1 METTMYSTMNVA
13 TSVSNGMVSEPVT
26 EPVVAGGND
35 RQFLDFDISKVQT
48 LTLEQ
53 LARTEKENDYN
64 GSPLMGIY
72 HFQLIQQIQEMCA
85 ERGYKAEIWDLFA
98 ANNKDRRA
106 PGVSR
111 LPQKEEKFGERAI
124 EAHILRRVFCNIRLY
139 DLDKGEGDDAITTN
153 LAISFHQKGLQVGIG
168 RNVVICHN
176 QCMLNREQYA
186 ATYKDG
192 STQGI
197 ALNEL
202 LDKVGVWLGNLRN
215 ITAEDDEKI
224 EKMKRREISAQEM
237 FTIIGM
243 LTSLRVAS
251 ETKFKDIRN
260 NNTIP
265 LNQAQISRITE
276 KMMLAYHNKGKVTAW
291 DFYNAATDMYK
302 SATLDQPMILSQNLA
317 MVDFLDNHI
326 L

>member
-1 METTMYSTMNVA
+1 MNLQTA
-13 TSVSNGMVSEPVT
+13 VSDNMVLESAGIT
-26 EPVVAGGND
+26 VAGGDD

-64 GSPLMGIY
+64 GKPLMGIY

-111 LPQKEEKFGERAI
+111 LPQKEEKYGERAI
-124 EAHILRRVFCNIRLY
+124 EAHILRRVYCNIRLY

-176 QCMLNREQYA
+176 QTMLNREQYA

-192 STQGI
+192 RTPGI
-197 ALNEL
+197 ALNEMIA
-202 LDKVGVWLGNLRN
+202 KIGVWLDDLRN
-215 ITAEDDEKI
+215 ITADDDEKI
-224 EKMKRREISAQEM
+224 EKMKRRVISAQEM

-251 ETKFKDIRN
+251 ETKFKAIRN

-276 KMMLAYHNKGKVTAW
+276 KMMLAYQDRGKVTAW

-302 SATLDQPMILSQNLA
+302 PYMLDQPMILSQNLA
-317 MVDFLDNHI
+317 LVDFIETHVL
-326 L
+326 

>member
-1 METTMYSTMNVA
+1 MNLQTA
-13 TSVSNGMVSEPVT
+13 VSDNMVSESAGIT
-26 EPVVAGGND
+26 VAGGDD

-64 GSPLMGIY
+64 GKPLMGIY

-111 LPQKEEKFGERAI
+111 LPQKEEKYGERAI
-124 EAHILRRVFCNIRLY
+124 EAHILRRVYCNIRLY

-176 QCMLNREQYA
+176 QTMLNREQYA

-192 STQGI
+192 RTPGI
-197 ALNEL
+197 ALNEMIA
-202 LDKVGVWLGNLRN
+202 KIGVWLDDLRN
-215 ITAEDDEKI
+215 ITADDDEKI
-224 EKMKRREISAQEM
+224 EKMKHRVISAQEM

-251 ETKFKDIRN
+251 ETKFKAIRN

-276 KMMLAYHNKGKVTAW
+276 KMMLAYQDRGKVTAW

-302 SATLDQPMILSQNLA
+302 PYMLDQPMILSQNLA
-317 MVDFLDNHI
+317 LVDFIETHVL
-326 L
+326 

>member
-1 METTMYSTMNVA
+1 MNLQTA
-13 TSVSNGMVSEPVT
+13 VSDNMVSESAGIT
-26 EPVVAGGND
+26 VAGGDD

-64 GSPLMGIY
+64 GKPLMGIY

-111 LPQKEEKFGERAI
+111 LPQKEEKYGERAI
-124 EAHILRRVFCNIRLY
+124 EAHILRRVYCNIRLY

-176 QCMLNREQYA
+176 QTMLNREQYA

-192 STQGI
+192 RTPGI
-197 ALNEL
+197 ALNEMIA
-202 LDKVGVWLGNLRN
+202 KIGVWLDDLRN
-215 ITAEDDEKI
+215 ITADDDEKI
-224 EKMKRREISAQEM
+224 EKMKRRVISAQEM

-251 ETKFKDIRN
+251 ETKFKAIRN

-276 KMMLAYHNKGKVTAW
+276 KMMLAYQDRGKVTAW
-291 DFYNAATDMYK
+291 DFYNAATDLYK
-302 SATLDQPMILSQNLA
+302 PYRLDQPMILSQNLA
-317 MVDFLDNHI
+317 LVDFIETHVL
-326 L
+326 

>member
-1 METTMYSTMNVA
+1 MNLQTA
-13 TSVSNGMVSEPVT
+13 VSDNMVSESAGIT
-26 EPVVAGGND
+26 VAGGDD

-64 GSPLMGIY
+64 GKPLMGIY

-111 LPQKEEKFGERAI
+111 LPQKEEKYGERAI
-124 EAHILRRVFCNIRLY
+124 EAHILRRVYCNIRLY

-176 QCMLNREQYA
+176 QTMLNREQYA

-192 STQGI
+192 RTPGT
-197 ALNEL
+197 ALNEMIA
-202 LDKVGVWLGNLRN
+202 KIGVWLDDLRN
-215 ITAEDDEKI
+215 ITADDDEKI
-224 EKMKRREISAQEM
+224 EKMKRRVISAQEM

-251 ETKFKDIRN
+251 ETKFKAIRN

-276 KMMLAYHNKGKVTAW
+276 KMMLAYQDRGKVTAW

-302 SATLDQPMILSQNLA
+302 PYMLDQPMILSQNLA
-317 MVDFLDNHI
+317 LVDFIETHVL
-326 L
+326 

>member
-1 METTMYSTMNVA
+1 MNLQTA
-13 TSVSNGMVSEPVT
+13 VSDNMVSET
-26 EPVVAGGND
+26 AGITVEGGDD

-64 GSPLMGIY
+64 GKPLMGIY

-111 LPQKEEKFGERAI
+111 LPQKEEKYGERAI
-124 EAHILRRVFCNIRLY
+124 EAHILRRVYCNIRLY

-176 QCMLNREQYA
+176 QTMLNREQYA

-192 STQGI
+192 RTPGI
-197 ALNEL
+197 ALNEMIA
-202 LDKVGVWLGNLRN
+202 KIGVWLDDLRN
-215 ITAEDDEKI
+215 ITADDDEKI
-224 EKMKRREISAQEM
+224 EKMKRRVISAQEM

-251 ETKFKDIRN
+251 ETKFKAIRN

-276 KMMLAYHNKGKVTAW
+276 KMMLAYQDRGKVTAW

-302 SATLDQPMILSQNLA
+302 PYMLDQPMILSQNLA
-317 MVDFLDNHI
+317 LVDFIETHVL
-326 L
+326 

>member
-1 METTMYSTMNVA
+1 MYSTMNV
-13 TSVSNGMVSEPVT
+13 SVSNNMVAEPFPT
-26 EPVVAGGND
+26 PEIINGND

-72 HFQLIQQIQEMCA
+72 HFQLIQQVQEMCA
-85 ERGYKAEIWDLFA
+85 ARGYKAEIWDLFA

-111 LPQKEEKFGERAI
+111 LPQKEEKYGERAI
-124 EAHILRRVFCNIRLY
+124 EAHILRRVFCNIRLR

-153 LAISFHQKGLQVGIG
+153 LAISFHQKGIQVGIG

-192 STQGI
+192 RTPAV
-197 ALNEL
+197 ALNDIMERISIW
-202 LDKVGVWLGNLRN
+202 LDNLRN

-224 EKMKRREISAQEM
+224 EK
-237 FTIIGM
+237 
-243 LTSLRVAS
+243 
-251 ETKFKDIRN
+251 
-260 NNTIP
+260 
-265 LNQAQISRITE
+265 
-276 KMMLAYHNKGKVTAW
+276 
-291 DFYNAATDMYK
+291 
-302 SATLDQPMILSQNLA
+302 
-317 MVDFLDNHI
+317 
-326 L
+326 

>member
-1 METTMYSTMNVA
+1 MNLQTA
-13 TSVSNGMVSEPVT
+13 VSDNMVSESAGIT
-26 EPVVAGGND
+26 VAGGDD

-64 GSPLMGIY
+64 GKPLMGIY

-111 LPQKEEKFGERAI
+111 LPQKEEKYGERAI
-124 EAHILRRVFCNIRLY
+124 EAHILRRVYCNIRLY

-176 QCMLNREQYA
+176 QTMLNREQYA

-192 STQGI
+192 RTPGI
-197 ALNEL
+197 ALNEMIA
-202 LDKVGVWLGNLRN
+202 KIGVWLDDLRN
-215 ITAEDDEKI
+215 ITADDDEKI
-224 EKMKRREISAQEM
+224 EKMKRRVISAQEM

-251 ETKFKDIRN
+251 ETKFKAIRN

-276 KMMLAYHNKGKVTAW
+276 KMMLAYQDRGKVTAW

-302 SATLDQPMILSQNLA
+302 PYMLDQPMILSQNLA
-317 MVDFLDNHI
+317 LVDFIEAHVL
-326 L
+326 

>member
-1 METTMYSTMNVA
+1 MYSTMNVA
-13 TSVSNGMVSEPVT
+13 ASNNMVAEPATELEVASE
-26 EPVVAGGND
+26 ND

-48 LTLEQ
+48 LALEQ

-64 GSPLMGIY
+64 GNPLMGIY

-85 ERGYKAEIWDLFA
+85 ERGYRAEIWDLFA

-124 EAHILRRVFCNIRLY
+124 EAHILRRVYCNIRLY
-139 DLDKGEGDDAITTN
+139 DLDKGEGDEAITTN
-153 LAISFHQKGLQVGIG
+153 LAVSFHQKGLQVGIG

-176 QCMLNREQYA
+176 QTMLNREQYA

-192 STQGI
+192 STMGVG
-197 ALNEL
+197 LSEL
-202 LDKVGVWLGNLRN
+202 LEKVSIWLDNLRN

-243 LTSLRVAS
+243 LTALRVAS
-251 ETKFKDIRN
+251 ETKHKEIRN
-260 NNTIP
+260 GATIP
-265 LNQAQISRITE
+265 LNQAQIGRITE
-276 KMMLAYHNKGKVTAW
+276 KMMLAYNHKGKVTAW

-317 MVDFLDNHI
+317 MVEFLNTHV

>member
-1 METTMYSTMNVA
+1 MNLLTA
-13 TSVSNGMVSEPVT
+13 VSDNMVSESAGIT
-26 EPVVAGGND
+26 VAGGDD

-64 GSPLMGIY
+64 GKPLMGIY

-111 LPQKEEKFGERAI
+111 LPQKEEKYGERAI
-124 EAHILRRVFCNIRLY
+124 EAHILRRVYCNIRLY

-176 QCMLNREQYA
+176 QTMLNREQYA

-192 STQGI
+192 RTPGI
-197 ALNEL
+197 ALNEMIA
-202 LDKVGVWLGNLRN
+202 KIGVWLDDLRN
-215 ITAEDDEKI
+215 ITADDDEKI
-224 EKMKRREISAQEM
+224 EKMKLRVISAQEM

-251 ETKFKDIRN
+251 ETKFKAIRN

-276 KMMLAYHNKGKVTAW
+276 KMMLAYQDRGKVTAW

-302 SATLDQPMILSQNLA
+302 PYMLDQPMILSQNLA
-317 MVDFLDNHI
+317 LVDFIETHVL
-326 L
+326 

>member
-1 METTMYSTMNVA
+1 MNVSTAMSANMIAEPA
-13 TSVSNGMVSEPVT
+13 TEMMVAAS
-26 EPVVAGGND
+26 ND
-35 RQFLDFDISKVQT
+35 RQFLDFDVSKVQT

-64 GSPLMGIY
+64 GNPLMGIY
-72 HFQLIQQIQEMCA
+72 HFQLIQQIQEMCS
-85 ERGYKAEIWDLFA
+85 ERGYRAEIWDLFA

-111 LPQKEEKFGERAI
+111 LPQKEAKYGERAI
-124 EAHILRRVFCNIRLY
+124 EAHILRRVYCNIRLY

-192 STQGI
+192 RTPGV

-202 LDKVGVWLGNLRN
+202 LDKVGIWLDNLRH
-215 ITAEDDEKI
+215 IATDDDEKI

-251 ETKFKDIRN
+251 ETKHKCIRN
-260 NNTIP
+260 NNVIP
-265 LNQAQISRITE
+265 LNQAQIGRITE
-276 KMMLAYHNKGKVTAW
+276 KMMLAYHNNGKVTAW

-302 SATLDQPMILSQNLA
+302 STTLDQPMILSQNLA
-317 MVDFLDNHI
+317 MVDFLETNI

>member
-1 METTMYSTMNVA
+1 MNLQTA
-13 TSVSNGMVSEPVT
+13 VSDNLVSESAGLT
-26 EPVVAGGND
+26 VAGGDD

-64 GSPLMGIY
+64 GKPLMGIY
-72 HFQLIQQIQEMCA
+72 HFQLIQQVQEMCA

-111 LPQKEEKFGERAI
+111 LPQKEEKYGERAI
-124 EAHILRRVFCNIRLY
+124 EAHILRRVYCNIRLY

-176 QCMLNREQYA
+176 QTMLNREQYA

-192 STQGI
+192 RTPGI
-197 ALNEL
+197 ALNEMIA
-202 LDKVGVWLGNLRN
+202 KIGVWLDDLRN
-215 ITAEDDEKI
+215 ITADDDEKI
-224 EKMKRREISAQEM
+224 EKMKRRVISAQEM

-251 ETKFKDIRN
+251 ETKFKAIRN

-276 KMMLAYHNKGKVTAW
+276 KMMLAYQDRGKVTAW

-302 SATLDQPMILSQNLA
+302 PYMLDQPMILSQNLA
-317 MVDFLDNHI
+317 LVDFIETHVL
-326 L
+326 

>member
-1 METTMYSTMNVA
+1 MYSTMNVA
-13 TSVSNGMVSEPVT
+13 ASNNMVAEPAT
-26 EPVVAGGND
+26 KLEVASGND

-64 GSPLMGIY
+64 GNPLMGIY

-85 ERGYKAEIWDLFA
+85 ERGYRAEIWDLFA

-124 EAHILRRVFCNIRLY
+124 EAHILRRVYCNIRLY
-139 DLDKGEGDDAITTN
+139 DLDKGEGDEAITTN

-176 QCMLNREQYA
+176 QTMLNREQYA

-192 STQGI
+192 STMGVG
-197 ALNEL
+197 LSEL
-202 LDKVGVWLGNLRN
+202 LEKVSIWLDNLRN

-243 LTSLRVAS
+243 LTALRVAS
-251 ETKFKDIRN
+251 ETKHKEIRN
-260 NNTIP
+260 GATIP
-265 LNQAQISRITE
+265 LNQAQIGRITE
-276 KMMLAYHNKGKVTAW
+276 KMMLAYNHKGKVTAW

-317 MVDFLDNHI
+317 MVDFLNTHV

>member
-1 METTMYSTMNVA
+1 MNLQTA
-13 TSVSNGMVSEPVT
+13 VSDNMVSESAGIT
-26 EPVVAGGND
+26 VAGGDD

-64 GSPLMGIY
+64 GRPLMGIY

-111 LPQKEEKFGERAI
+111 LPQKEEKYGERAI
-124 EAHILRRVFCNIRLY
+124 EAHILRRVYCNIRLY

-176 QCMLNREQYA
+176 QTMLNREQYA

-192 STQGI
+192 RTPGI
-197 ALNEL
+197 ALNEMIA
-202 LDKVGVWLGNLRN
+202 KIGVWLDDLRN
-215 ITAEDDEKI
+215 ITADDDEKI
-224 EKMKRREISAQEM
+224 EKMKRRVISAQEM

-251 ETKFKDIRN
+251 ETKFKAIRN

-276 KMMLAYHNKGKVTAW
+276 KMMLAYQDRGKVTAW

-302 SATLDQPMILSQNLA
+302 PYMLDHPMILSQNLA
-317 MVDFLDNHI
+317 LVDFIEAHVL
-326 L
+326 

>member
-1 METTMYSTMNVA
+1 MNLQTAVFD
-13 TSVSNGMVSEPVT
+13 NMVSESAGIT
-26 EPVVAGGND
+26 VAGGDD

-64 GSPLMGIY
+64 GRPLMGIY

-111 LPQKEEKFGERAI
+111 LPQKEEKYGERAI
-124 EAHILRRVFCNIRLY
+124 EAHILRRVYCNIRLY

-176 QCMLNREQYA
+176 QTMLNREQYA

-192 STQGI
+192 RTPGI
-197 ALNEL
+197 ALNEMIA
-202 LDKVGVWLGNLRN
+202 KIGVWLDDLRN
-215 ITAEDDEKI
+215 ITADDDEKI
-224 EKMKRREISAQEM
+224 EKMKRRVISAQEM

-251 ETKFKDIRN
+251 ETKFKAIRN

-276 KMMLAYHNKGKVTAW
+276 KMMLAYQDRGKVTAW
-291 DFYNAATDMYK
+291 NFYNAATDMYK
-302 SATLDQPMILSQNLA
+302 PYMLDQPMILSQNLA
-317 MVDFLDNHI
+317 LVDFIETHVL
-326 L
+326 

>member
-1 METTMYSTMNVA
+1 MYSTMNVA
-13 TSVSNGMVSEPVT
+13 ASNNMVAEPVT
-26 EPVVAGGND
+26 ELEVASGND

-64 GSPLMGIY
+64 GNPLMGIY

-85 ERGYKAEIWDLFA
+85 ERGYRAEIWDLFA

-124 EAHILRRVFCNIRLY
+124 EAHILRRVYCNIRLY
-139 DLDKGEGDDAITTN
+139 DLDKGEGDEAITTS

-176 QCMLNREQYA
+176 QTMLNREQYA

-192 STQGI
+192 STMGVD
-197 ALNEL
+197 LSEL
-202 LDKVGVWLGNLRN
+202 LEKVGIWLDNLRN

-243 LTSLRVAS
+243 LTALRVAS
-251 ETKFKDIRN
+251 ETKHKEIRN
-260 NNTIP
+260 GATIP
-265 LNQAQISRITE
+265 LNQAQIGRITE
-276 KMMLAYHNKGKVTAW
+276 KMMLAYNHKGKVTAW

-317 MVDFLDNHI
+317 MVDFLNTHV

>member
-1 METTMYSTMNVA
+1 MNLQTA
-13 TSVSNGMVSEPVT
+13 VSDNMVSESAGIT
-26 EPVVAGGND
+26 VAGGDD

-64 GSPLMGIY
+64 GRPLMGIY

-111 LPQKEEKFGERAI
+111 LPQKEEKYGERAI
-124 EAHILRRVFCNIRLY
+124 EAHILRRVYCNIRLY

-176 QCMLNREQYA
+176 QTMLNREQYA

-192 STQGI
+192 RTPGI
-197 ALNEL
+197 ALNEMIA
-202 LDKVGVWLGNLRN
+202 KIGVWLDDLRN
-215 ITAEDDEKI
+215 ITADDDEKI
-224 EKMKRREISAQEM
+224 EKMKRRVISAQEM

-251 ETKFKDIRN
+251 ETKFKAIRN

-276 KMMLAYHNKGKVTAW
+276 KMMLAYQDRGKVTAW

-302 SATLDQPMILSQNLA
+302 PYMLDQPMILSQNLA
-317 MVDFLDNHI
+317 LVDFIEAHVL
-326 L
+326 

>member
-1 METTMYSTMNVA
+1 MNLQTA
-13 TSVSNGMVSEPVT
+13 VSDNMVSESAGIT
-26 EPVVAGGND
+26 VAGGDD

-53 LARTEKENDYN
+53 LARTEKENDYSGN
-64 GSPLMGIY
+64 PLMGIY
-72 HFQLIQQIQEMCA
+72 HFQLIQQVQEMCA

-111 LPQKEEKFGERAI
+111 LPQKEEKYGERAI
-124 EAHILRRVFCNIRLY
+124 EAHILRRVYCNIRLY

-176 QCMLNREQYA
+176 QTMLNREQYA

-192 STQGI
+192 RTPGI
-197 ALNEL
+197 ALNEMIA
-202 LDKVGVWLGNLRN
+202 KIGVWLDDLRN
-215 ITAEDDEKI
+215 ITADDDEKI
-224 EKMKRREISAQEM
+224 EKMKCRVISAQEM

-251 ETKFKDIRN
+251 ETKFKAIRN

-276 KMMLAYHNKGKVTAW
+276 KMMLAY
-291 DFYNAATDMYK
+291 
-302 SATLDQPMILSQNLA
+302 
-317 MVDFLDNHI
+317 
-326 L
+326 

>member
-1 METTMYSTMNVA
+1 MYSTMNVA
-13 TSVSNGMVSEPVT
+13 ASNNMVAEPAT
-26 EPVVAGGND
+26 ELKVASGND

-64 GSPLMGIY
+64 GDPLMGIY

-85 ERGYKAEIWDLFA
+85 ERGYRAEIWDLFA

-124 EAHILRRVFCNIRLY
+124 EAHILRRVYCNIRLY
-139 DLDKGEGDDAITTN
+139 DLDKGEGDEAITTN

-176 QCMLNREQYA
+176 QTMLNREQYA

-192 STQGI
+192 STMGVG
-197 ALNEL
+197 LSEL
-202 LDKVGVWLGNLRN
+202 LEKVSIWLDNLRN

-243 LTSLRVAS
+243 LTALRVAS
-251 ETKFKDIRN
+251 ETKHKEIRN
-260 NNTIP
+260 GATIP
-265 LNQAQISRITE
+265 LNQAQIGRITE
-276 KMMLAYHNKGKVTAW
+276 KMMLAYNHKGKVTAW

-317 MVDFLDNHI
+317 MVDFLNTHV

>member
-1 METTMYSTMNVA
+1 MYSTMNVA
-13 TSVSNGMVSEPVT
+13 ASNNMVAEPAT
-26 EPVVAGGND
+26 KLEVASGND

-64 GSPLMGIY
+64 GNPLMGIY

-85 ERGYKAEIWDLFA
+85 ERGYRAEIWDLFA

-124 EAHILRRVFCNIRLY
+124 EAHILRRVYCNIRLY
-139 DLDKGEGDDAITTN
+139 DLDKGEGDEAITTN

-176 QCMLNREQYA
+176 QTMLNREQYA

-192 STQGI
+192 STMGVG
-197 ALNEL
+197 LSEL
-202 LDKVGVWLGNLRN
+202 LEKVSIWLDNLRN

-243 LTSLRVAS
+243 LTALRVAS
-251 ETKFKDIRN
+251 ETKHKEIRN
-260 NNTIP
+260 VATIP
-265 LNQAQISRITE
+265 LNQAQIGRITE
-276 KMMLAYHNKGKVTAW
+276 KMMLAYNHKGKVTAW

-317 MVDFLDNHI
+317 MVDFLNTHV

>member
-1 METTMYSTMNVA
+1 MNLQTA
-13 TSVSNGMVSEPVT
+13 VSDNMVSESAGIT
-26 EPVVAGGND
+26 VAGGDD

-64 GSPLMGIY
+64 GRPLMGIY

-111 LPQKEEKFGERAI
+111 LPQKEEKYEERAI
-124 EAHILRRVFCNIRLY
+124 EAHILRRVYCNIRLY

-176 QCMLNREQYA
+176 QTMLNREQYA

-192 STQGI
+192 RTPGI
-197 ALNEL
+197 ALNEMIA
-202 LDKVGVWLGNLRN
+202 KIGVWLDDLRN
-215 ITAEDDEKI
+215 ITADDDEKI
-224 EKMKRREISAQEM
+224 EKMKRRVISAQEM

-251 ETKFKDIRN
+251 ETKFKAIRN

-276 KMMLAYHNKGKVTAW
+276 KMMLAYQDRGKVTAW

-302 SATLDQPMILSQNLA
+302 PYMLDQPMILSQNLA
-317 MVDFLDNHI
+317 LVDFIETHVL
-326 L
+326 

>member
-1 METTMYSTMNVA
+1 METTMYSTMNVSTEA
-13 TSVSNGMVSEPVT
+13 ANAMVAEPTQEIVLTGNG
-26 EPVVAGGND
+26 
-35 RQFLDFDISKVQT
+35 RQFLDFDVSKVQT

-64 GSPLMGIY
+64 GNPLMGIY

-85 ERGYKAEIWDLFA
+85 ERGYRAEIWDLFA

-139 DLDKGEGDDAITTN
+139 DLDKGEGKDAITTN
-153 LAISFHQKGLQVGIG
+153 LAVSYHQKGLQVGIG

-176 QCMLNREQYA
+176 QTMLNKEHYA

-192 STQGI
+192 SVVGI
-197 ALNEL
+197 AINEL
-202 LDKVGVWLGNLRN
+202 LDKIGMWLDDLRH
-215 ITAEDDEKI
+215 IATEDDENI

-237 FTIIGM
+237 FAIIGM

-251 ETKFKDIRN
+251 ETKHRCIRN
-260 NNTIP
+260 NSTIP
-265 LNQAQISRITE
+265 LNQAQIGRITE
-276 KMMLAYHNKGKVTAW
+276 KMMLAYHDQGKVTAW
-291 DFYNAATDMYK
+291 DLYNAATDMYK
-302 SATLDQPMILSQNLA
+302 SATLDQPMILSQNIA
-317 MVDFLDNHI
+317 MVDFLNSHV

>member
-1 METTMYSTMNVA
+1 MNLQTA
-13 TSVSNGMVSEPVT
+13 VSDNMVSESAGIT
-26 EPVVAGGND
+26 VAGGDD

-64 GSPLMGIY
+64 GKPLMGIY

-111 LPQKEEKFGERAI
+111 LPQKEEKYGERAI
-124 EAHILRRVFCNIRLY
+124 EAHILRRVYCNIRLY

-176 QCMLNREQYA
+176 QTMLNREQYA

-192 STQGI
+192 RTPGI
-197 ALNEL
+197 ALSEMIA
-202 LDKVGVWLGNLRN
+202 KIGVWLDDLRN
-215 ITAEDDEKI
+215 ITADDDEKI
-224 EKMKRREISAQEM
+224 EKMKRRVISAQEM

-251 ETKFKDIRN
+251 ETKFKAIRN

-276 KMMLAYHNKGKVTAW
+276 KMMLAYQDRGKVTAW

-302 SATLDQPMILSQNLA
+302 PYMLDQPMILSQNLA
-317 MVDFLDNHI
+317 LVDFIETHVL
-326 L
+326 

>member
-1 METTMYSTMNVA
+1 MNLQTA
-13 TSVSNGMVSEPVT
+13 VSDNMVLEPAGIT
-26 EPVVAGGND
+26 VAGGDD

-64 GSPLMGIY
+64 GKPLMGIY
-72 HFQLIQQIQEMCA
+72 HFQLIQQVQEMCA

-124 EAHILRRVFCNIRLY
+124 EAHILRRVYCNIRLY

-176 QCMLNREQYA
+176 QTMLNREQYA

-192 STQGI
+192 RTPGI
-197 ALNEL
+197 ALNEMIA
-202 LDKVGVWLGNLRN
+202 KIGVWLDDLRN
-215 ITAEDDEKI
+215 ITADDDEKI
-224 EKMKRREISAQEM
+224 EKMKRRVISAQEM

-251 ETKFKDIRN
+251 ETKFKAIRN

-276 KMMLAYHNKGKVTAW
+276 KMMLAYQDRGKVTAW

-302 SATLDQPMILSQNLA
+302 PYMLDQPMILSQNLA
-317 MVDFLDNHI
+317 LVDFIETHVL
-326 L
+326 

>member
-1 METTMYSTMNVA
+1 MNLQTA
-13 TSVSNGMVSEPVT
+13 VSDNMVSES
-26 EPVVAGGND
+26 AGITVEGGDD

-64 GSPLMGIY
+64 GKPLMGIY

-111 LPQKEEKFGERAI
+111 LPQKEEKYGERAI
-124 EAHILRRVFCNIRLY
+124 EAHILRRVYCNIRLY

-176 QCMLNREQYA
+176 QTMLNREQYA

-192 STQGI
+192 RTPGI
-197 ALNEL
+197 ALNEMIA
-202 LDKVGVWLGNLRN
+202 KIGVWLDDLRN
-215 ITAEDDEKI
+215 ITADDDEKI
-224 EKMKRREISAQEM
+224 EKMKRRVISAQEM

-251 ETKFKDIRN
+251 ETKFKAIRN

-276 KMMLAYHNKGKVTAW
+276 KMMLAYQDRGKVTAW

-302 SATLDQPMILSQNLA
+302 PYMLDQPMILSQNLA
-317 MVDFLDNHI
+317 LVDFIETHVL
-326 L
+326 

>member
-1 METTMYSTMNVA
+1 MNLQTA
-13 TSVSNGMVSEPVT
+13 VSDNMVLEPAGIT
-26 EPVVAGGND
+26 VAGGDD

-64 GSPLMGIY
+64 GKPLMGIY
-72 HFQLIQQIQEMCA
+72 HFQLIQQVQEMCA

-124 EAHILRRVFCNIRLY
+124 EAHILRRVYCNIRLY
-139 DLDKGEGDDAITTN
+139 DLDKGEGNDAITTN

-176 QCMLNREQYA
+176 QTMLNREQYA

-192 STQGI
+192 RTPGI
-197 ALNEL
+197 ALNEMVA
-202 LDKVGVWLGNLRN
+202 KIGVWLDDLRN
-215 ITAEDDEKI
+215 ITADDDEKI
-224 EKMKRREISAQEM
+224 EKMKRRVISAQEM

-251 ETKFKDIRN
+251 ETKFKAIRN

-276 KMMLAYHNKGKVTAW
+276 KMMLAYQDRGKVTAW

-302 SATLDQPMILSQNLA
+302 PYMLDQPMILSQNLA
-317 MVDFLDNHI
+317 LVDFIETHVL
-326 L
+326 

>member
-1 METTMYSTMNVA
+1 MYSTMNVA
-13 TSVSNGMVSEPVT
+13 ASNNMVAEPATELEVTS
-26 EPVVAGGND
+26 GND

-64 GSPLMGIY
+64 GNPLMGIY

-85 ERGYKAEIWDLFA
+85 ERGYRAEIWDLFA

-124 EAHILRRVFCNIRLY
+124 EAHILRRVYCNIRLY
-139 DLDKGEGDDAITTN
+139 DLDKGEGDEAITTN

-176 QCMLNREQYA
+176 QTMLNREQYA

-192 STQGI
+192 STMGVG
-197 ALNEL
+197 LSEL
-202 LDKVGVWLGNLRN
+202 LEKVSIWLDNLRN

-243 LTSLRVAS
+243 LTALRVAS
-251 ETKFKDIRN
+251 ETKHKEIRN
-260 NNTIP
+260 GATIP
-265 LNQAQISRITE
+265 LNQAQIGRITE
-276 KMMLAYHNKGKVTAW
+276 KMMLAYNHKGKVTAW

-317 MVDFLDNHI
+317 MVDFLNTHV

>member
-1 METTMYSTMNVA
+1 MNLQTV
-13 TSVSNGMVSEPVT
+13 VSDNMVSESAGIT
-26 EPVVAGGND
+26 VAGGDD

-53 LARTEKENDYN
+53 LARTEKENDYSGN
-64 GSPLMGIY
+64 PLMGIY
-72 HFQLIQQIQEMCA
+72 HFQLIQQVQEMCA

-111 LPQKEEKFGERAI
+111 LPQKEEKYGERAI
-124 EAHILRRVFCNIRLY
+124 EAHILRRVYCNIRLY

-176 QCMLNREQYA
+176 QTMLNREQYA

-192 STQGI
+192 RTPGI
-197 ALNEL
+197 ALNEMIA
-202 LDKVGVWLGNLRN
+202 KIGVWLDDLRN
-215 ITAEDDEKI
+215 ITADDDEKI
-224 EKMKRREISAQEM
+224 EKIKRRVISAQEM

-251 ETKFKDIRN
+251 ETKFKAIRN

-276 KMMLAYHNKGKVTAW
+276 KMMLAYQDRGKVTAW

-302 SATLDQPMILSQNLA
+302 PYMLDQPMILSQNLA
-317 MVDFLDNHI
+317 LVDFIEAHVL
-326 L
+326 

>member
-1 METTMYSTMNVA
+1 MNLQTV
-13 TSVSNGMVSEPVT
+13 VSDNMVSESAGIT
-26 EPVVAGGND
+26 VAGGDD

-64 GSPLMGIY
+64 GKPLMGIY

-111 LPQKEEKFGERAI
+111 LPQKEEKYGERAI
-124 EAHILRRVFCNIRLY
+124 EAHILRRVYCNIRLY

-176 QCMLNREQYA
+176 QTMLNREQYA

-192 STQGI
+192 RTPGI
-197 ALNEL
+197 ALNEMIA
-202 LDKVGVWLGNLRN
+202 KIGVWLDDLRN
-215 ITAEDDEKI
+215 ITADDDEKI
-224 EKMKRREISAQEM
+224 EKMKRRVISAQEM

-251 ETKFKDIRN
+251 ETKFKAIRN

-276 KMMLAYHNKGKVTAW
+276 KMMLAYQDRGKVTAW

-302 SATLDQPMILSQNLA
+302 PYMLDQPMILSQNLA
-317 MVDFLDNHI
+317 LVDFIEAHVL
-326 L
+326 

>member
-1 METTMYSTMNVA
+1 MNLQTA
-13 TSVSNGMVSEPVT
+13 VSDNMVSESAGIT
-26 EPVVAGGND
+26 VAGGDD

-48 LTLEQ
+48 LTLDQ
-53 LARTEKENDYN
+53 LARTEKENDYSGN
-64 GSPLMGIY
+64 PLMGIY
-72 HFQLIQQIQEMCA
+72 HFQLIQQVQEMCA

-111 LPQKEEKFGERAI
+111 LPQKEEKYGERAI
-124 EAHILRRVFCNIRLY
+124 EAHILRRVYCNIRLY

-176 QCMLNREQYA
+176 QTMLNREQYA

-192 STQGI
+192 RTPGI
-197 ALNEL
+197 ALNEMIA
-202 LDKVGVWLGNLRN
+202 KIGVWLDDLRN
-215 ITAEDDEKI
+215 ITADDDEKI
-224 EKMKRREISAQEM
+224 EKMKRRVISAQEM

-251 ETKFKDIRN
+251 ETKFKAIRN

-276 KMMLAYHNKGKVTAW
+276 KMMLAYQDRGKVTAW

-302 SATLDQPMILSQNLA
+302 PYMLDQPMILSQNLA
-317 MVDFLDNHI
+317 LVDFIEAHVL
-326 L
+326 

>member
-1 METTMYSTMNVA
+1 MNLQTA
-13 TSVSNGMVSEPVT
+13 VSDNMVSESAGIT
-26 EPVVAGGND
+26 VAGGDD

-64 GSPLMGIY
+64 GNPLMGIY
-72 HFQLIQQIQEMCA
+72 HFQLIQQVQEMCA

-111 LPQKEEKFGERAI
+111 LPQKEEKYGERAI
-124 EAHILRRVFCNIRLY
+124 EAHILRCVYCNIRLY

-176 QCMLNREQYA
+176 QTMLNREQYA

-192 STQGI
+192 RTPGI
-197 ALNEL
+197 ALNEMIA
-202 LDKVGVWLGNLRN
+202 KIGVWLDDLRN
-215 ITAEDDEKI
+215 ITADDDEKI
-224 EKMKRREISAQEM
+224 EKMKRRVISAQEM

-251 ETKFKDIRN
+251 ETKFKAIRN

-276 KMMLAYHNKGKVTAW
+276 KMMLAYQDRGKVTAW

-302 SATLDQPMILSQNLA
+302 PYMLVQPMILSQNLA
-317 MVDFLDNHI
+317 LVDFIETHVL
-326 L
+326 

>member
-1 METTMYSTMNVA
+1 MNLQTA
-13 TSVSNGMVSEPVT
+13 VSDNMVSESAGIT
-26 EPVVAGGND
+26 VAGGDD

-64 GSPLMGIY
+64 GRPLMGIY

-111 LPQKEEKFGERAI
+111 LPQKEEKYGERAI
-124 EAHILRRVFCNIRLY
+124 EAHILRRVYCNIRLY

-176 QCMLNREQYA
+176 QTMLNREQYA

-192 STQGI
+192 RTPGI
-197 ALNEL
+197 ALNEMIA
-202 LDKVGVWLGNLRN
+202 KIGVWLDDLRN
-215 ITAEDDEKI
+215 ITADDDEKI
-224 EKMKRREISAQEM
+224 EKMKRRVISAQEM

-251 ETKFKDIRN
+251 ETKFKAIRN

-276 KMMLAYHNKGKVTAW
+276 KMMLAYQDRGKVTAW

-302 SATLDQPMILSQNLA
+302 PYMLDQPMILSQNLA
-317 MVDFLDNHI
+317 LVDFIETHVL
-326 L
+326 

>member
-1 METTMYSTMNVA
+1 MYSTMNVA
-13 TSVSNGMVSEPVT
+13 ASNNMVAEPAT
-26 EPVVAGGND
+26 ELEVASGND

-64 GSPLMGIY
+64 GNPLMGIY

-85 ERGYKAEIWDLFA
+85 ERGYRAEIWDLFA

-124 EAHILRRVFCNIRLY
+124 EAHILRRVYCNIRLY
-139 DLDKGEGDDAITTN
+139 DLDKGEGDEAITTN

-176 QCMLNREQYA
+176 QTMLNREQYA

-192 STQGI
+192 STMGVG
-197 ALNEL
+197 LSEL
-202 LDKVGVWLGNLRN
+202 LEKVSIWLDNLRN
-215 ITAEDDEKI
+215 ISPLRTTK
-224 EKMKRREISAQEM
+224 KSRR
-237 FTIIGM
+237 
-243 LTSLRVAS
+243 
-251 ETKFKDIRN
+251 
-260 NNTIP
+260 
-265 LNQAQISRITE
+265 
-276 KMMLAYHNKGKVTAW
+276 
-291 DFYNAATDMYK
+291 
-302 SATLDQPMILSQNLA
+302 
-317 MVDFLDNHI
+317 
-326 L
+326 

>member
-1 METTMYSTMNVA
+1 MNLQTA
-13 TSVSNGMVSEPVT
+13 VSDNMVSESAGIT
-26 EPVVAGGND
+26 VAGGDD

-64 GSPLMGIY
+64 GNPLMGIY
-72 HFQLIQQIQEMCA
+72 HFQLIQQVQEMCA

-111 LPQKEEKFGERAI
+111 LPQKEEKYGERAI
-124 EAHILRRVFCNIRLY
+124 EAHILRRVYCNIRLY

-176 QCMLNREQYA
+176 QTMLNREQYA

-192 STQGI
+192 RTPGI
-197 ALNEL
+197 ALNEMIA
-202 LDKVGVWLGNLRN
+202 KIGVWLDDLRN
-215 ITAEDDEKI
+215 ITADDDEKI
-224 EKMKRREISAQEM
+224 EKMKRRVISAQEM

-251 ETKFKDIRN
+251 ETKFKAIRN

-276 KMMLAYHNKGKVTAW
+276 KMMLAYQDRGKVTAW

-302 SATLDQPMILSQNLA
+302 PYMLDQPMILSQNLA
-317 MVDFLDNHI
+317 LVDFIETHVL
-326 L
+326 